1 MSDAVSNLS
10 EREIAELSALADGTL
25 PPDRLAEVKARVAA
39 SPELQEL
46 VQRQRL
52 ALTATRSLSEEQPSA
67 SLTLTVESLGRGR
80 TAHRSRGLIPRVAAG
95 LAVVTAAVAVVV
107 LTGGPGGPTVADAAR
122 LAEQTPN
129 EPAPAAVSP
138 TNLGLGVERVA
149 FPNLAD
155 AFGWKALGVRHAKV
169 DGRTATVVFYGKGD
183 RRIAY
188 VIVGGAGLPKP
199 AASQTSGRSGVEYRM
214 LRVNGRLAVT
224 WRRGGHTCILVGQ
237 ATSGEL
243 LRLAS
248 WPLTSR

>member
-1 MSDAVSNLS
+1 M
-10 EREIAELSALADGTL
+10 
-25 PPDRLAEVKARVAA
+25 
-39 SPELQEL
+39 
-46 VQRQRL
+46 
-52 ALTATRSLSEEQPSA
+52 
-67 SLTLTVESLGRGR
+67 
-80 TAHRSRGLIPRVAAG
+80 
-95 LAVVTAAVAVVV
+95 
-107 LTGGPGGPTVADAAR
+107 
-122 LAEQTPN
+122 
-129 EPAPAAVSP
+129 SP
-138 TNLGLGVERVA
+138 TNLELDVEKVV

-169 DGRTATVVFYGKGD
+169 GGRAATVVFYGKGD

-199 AASQTSGRSGVEYRM
+199 AATSGKGGVEYRM